1 MKSPGPAGLTKE
13 FYQMCKEELIPIQ
26 YSFQEIK
33 ETKTVSIHLMKLITI
48 SKPDEWALKINKT
61 NKTTDQYLS

>member
-26 YSFQEIK
+26 YCFQEIK
-33 ETKTVSIHLMKLITI
+33 ETKTVSIHLMKLLLPYQNQM
-48 SKPDEWALKINKT
+48 SG
-61 NKTTDQYLS
+61 S

>member
-1 MKSPGPAGLTKE
+1 MYNFKKLTLPRKKMKSPGPAGLTKE

-33 ETKTVSIHLMKLITI
+33 EKKTVSIHLMKLLLPYQNQM
-48 SKPDEWALKINKT
+48 SG
-61 NKTTDQYLS
+61 S